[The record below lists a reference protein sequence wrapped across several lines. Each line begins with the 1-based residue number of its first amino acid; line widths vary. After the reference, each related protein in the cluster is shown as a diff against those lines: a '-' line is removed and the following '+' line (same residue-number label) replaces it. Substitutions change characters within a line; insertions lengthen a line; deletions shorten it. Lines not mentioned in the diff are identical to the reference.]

1 MDTSLYLCYINN
13 ESTDIHIHKQGFISG
28 TCAGGKRMALK
39 PKATGKAGTKAKSDL
54 QNLSPKND
62 IAHLPE
68 NMISKIGIGIHITQK
83 GRFVFVSPLLQK
95 LSGYSKAVLLGEN
108 SLVHVHPEDRNM
120 VKEKAIKNLKAK
132 RNDNYE
138 YRVIKKNGE
147 ILWLLEM
154 VAPIRYKGE
163 RAVLGSFMDIT
174 EHKRAE
180 LALRESQN
188 KYGEI
193 LESIEEGYYEV
204 NLAGN
209 LTFINDAIIRT
220 WGYSREELLGMNY
233 RQFTDAENAKTLFQ
247 SFNEVYRTGKPVKN
261 IAWTIIK
268 KDGSSM
274 HVEASIALY
283 KDSSG
288 NIRGFRGVGHDITER
303 KQAEEALRQSEEKHR
318 SILESIE
325 DGYFETD
332 IAGNF
337 VLFNDA
343 LCRIFAYTREE
354 LMGMNYK
361 QYTDQKDSKKLFQV
375 FNECY
380 RTGKPKKALDLEF
393 IRKDK
398 AKADIAIS
406 VSLVRNMQGEPVG
419 FRGIA
424 RDITESKRSEEAL
437 RQSEEKHRSI
447 LENIRESYF
456 EVDLAGNYTFFNDS
470 LRRLTGYSK
479 EELSGMNYSQ
489 FSDKETSKI
498 VFETCNTIYKTGEPA
513 EGFDW
518 QFVRK
523 DGSKGHVEASI
534 SLRKDPAG
542 NPVGFRG
549 LLRDVTERKRMEKE
563 IVQSEE
569 KYRNILE
576 SIEEGYFEVDLAGN
590 LTFVNDSMCRIWGY
604 PKEEMIGL
612 NNRQYTDEENAKK
625 LYQTFNEVYRTGISS
640 RAFDWQIIR
649 KDGTVVYI
657 EATIALRKDSAGKAI
672 GFKGT
677 VHNISERK
685 QMEEALRQSEEKH
698 RSILENIRESY
709 FEVDLAG
716 NFTFFNDSLCRLTG
730 CSREEL
736 VGMNYSKFSDKDTSK
751 IVFKTFNKVFLTGEP
766 TEGFDWP
773 TTRKD
778 GIKIYVSAT
787 ISLRKDPAGNPVGF
801 RGVLRDVT
809 ERKRMEEAL
818 RQSEEKHRSILE
830 NIRESY
836 FEVDLYGNFT
846 FFNDSLCRL
855 TGCSREELVGMNY
868 SKFSDKDTSKIVF
881 ETFHKVYKTGEPSEG
896 FDWPTTRK
904 DGIKIFVSA
913 SISLRKDPAD
923 KPVGFRG
930 VLRDVTER
938 KRMEEELRQS
948 EERHRSIIEQMHDG
962 YFEIDL
968 AGNFV
973 HFNEAACQTYG
984 YNKDEM
990 LGLNYKQYTDRET
1003 GRKLFEVFTE
1013 LYKTGIPVKAHAL
1026 ELIRKDGTK
1035 SFNEISVSLVKNAK
1049 GEAIGFRGIARDITE
1064 RKRSEEQIR
1073 HMATHDTLTEL
1084 PNRIMFGQ
1092 LLNHAIR
1099 SAKRHRRQLAV
1110 LFTDLDRFKIINDT
1124 LGHEAGDL
1132 LLKTIATRFK
1142 QTLRATDVVARL
1154 GGDEFVILVEEVDN
1168 PGQLVTVAQKILST
1182 TMRPVPLM
1190 GEECRV
1196 TASVGISIYPKD
1208 GEDEQTLM
1216 KTADKAMYFAK
1227 EEGKNNYQFYSEGLK
1242 SQSIE
1247 QLSLET
1253 HLRLALE
1260 RNELSLNYQA
1270 KLDFKTDV
1278 ITGVEALLRWHSPLL
1293 GDVSP
1298 AKFIPVAEETGMIV
1312 PIGQWVIKTA
1322 CAQNVAWQQQ
1332 GLPHVCMAVNLS
1344 FRQLLDEN
1352 LIEDIKTA
1360 LRDSGM
1366 APHLLEL
1373 EITESMVMHNPAR
1386 MVAILTQI
1394 KDMGVRLAIDD
1405 FGTGYSSL
1413 AQIKHFPIDTLK
1425 VDRSFIRDIP
1435 QDAEDKAITQAII
1448 SMGKTLSLTVV
1459 AEGVETQDQM
1469 DFLRQHSCDE
1479 MQGYYFSK
1487 PVTPEKFADLLRSH
1501 IPAV

>member
-1 MDTSLYLCYINN
+1 
-13 ESTDIHIHKQGFISG
+13 
-28 TCAGGKRMALK
+28 MAVK
-39 PKATGKAGTKAKSDL
+39 SKATIKSGTKAKSGVKAP
-54 QNLSPKND
+54 SPKND
-62 IAHLPE
+62 LTRLSEDI
-68 NMISKIGIGIHITQK
+68 ISNVGIGIYIIQQ
-83 GRFVFVSPLLQK
+83 GRFIFVSPLFQK
-95 LSGYSKAVLLGEN
+95 LTGYPKTKIMGQN
-108 SLVHVHPEDRNM
+108 SLIHIHPDDRDM
-120 VKEKAIKNLKAK
+120 VKEKAIKSLKGK
-132 RNDNYE
+132 SKDNYE
-138 YRVIKKNGE
+138 YRYIRKNGE
-147 ILWLLEM
+147 MLWLLEM
-154 VAPIRYKGE
+154 VVPVKYNGK

-174 EHKRAE
+174 KRKQAE
-180 LALRESQN
+180 IALLESQN

-209 LTFINDAIIRT
+209 LTIINDAIIRT

-233 RQFTDAENAKTLFQ
+233 RQFTDTENAKKLFQ
-247 SFNEVYRTGKPVKN
+247 SFNEVYRTGNPVKN
-261 IAWTIIK
+261 TEWTIIK
-268 KDGSSM
+268 KDGTSM
-274 HVEASIALY
+274 LVEASIALY

-288 NIRGFRGVGHDITER
+288 NIKGFQGVGHDITGR
-303 KQAEEALRQSEEKHR
+303 
-318 SILESIE
+318 
-325 DGYFETD
+325 
-332 IAGNF
+332 
-337 VLFNDA
+337 
-343 LCRIFAYTREE
+343 
-354 LMGMNYK
+354 
-361 QYTDQKDSKKLFQV
+361 
-375 FNECY
+375 
-380 RTGKPKKALDLEF
+380 
-393 IRKDK
+393 
-398 AKADIAIS
+398 
-406 VSLVRNMQGEPVG
+406 
-419 FRGIA
+419 
-424 RDITESKRSEEAL
+424 KRSEEAL
-437 RQSEEKHRSI
+437 R
-447 LENIRESYF
+447 
-456 EVDLAGNYTFFNDS
+456 
-470 LRRLTGYSK
+470 
-479 EELSGMNYSQ
+479 
-489 FSDKETSKI
+489 
-498 VFETCNTIYKTGEPA
+498 
-513 EGFDW
+513 
-518 QFVRK
+518 
-523 DGSKGHVEASI
+523 
-534 SLRKDPAG
+534 
-542 NPVGFRG
+542 
-549 LLRDVTERKRMEKE
+549 
-563 IVQSEE
+563 QSEE

-677 VHNISERK
+677 VHNITGRK
-685 QMEEALRQSEEKH
+685 QMEEELRRSEEQY

-730 CSREEL
+730 CTREEL
-736 VGMNYSKFSDKDTSK
+736 VGMNYAKFSDNEASK
-751 IVFKTFNKVFLTGEP
+751 TVFQTFHKVFLTGEP
-766 TEGFDWP
+766 AEGFDWP

-778 GIKIYVSAT
+778 GIKIYVSAS

-868 SKFSDKDTSKIVF
+868 SNFSDTETSKIVF

-904 DGIKIFVSA
+904 DGIKIYVSA
-913 SISLRKDPAD
+913 SISLRKDPAG
-923 KPVGFRG
+923 KPIGFRG

-962 YFEIDL
+962 YFELDL
-968 AGNFV
+968 TGSFV
-973 HFNEAACQTYG
+973 HFNEAACRTYG
-984 YNKDEM
+984 YSKEELM
-990 LGLNYKQYTDRET
+990 GLNYKQYTDKET

-1026 ELIRKDGTK
+1026 ELIRKDETK

-1073 HMATHDTLTEL
+1073 HMATHDTLTGL
-1084 PNRIMFGQ
+1084 PNRMMFGQ

-1099 SAKRHRRQLAV
+1099 SAKRHQRQLAV

-1132 LLKTIATRFK
+1132 LLKTIAARFK

-1168 PGQLVTVAQKILST
+1168 PGQLATVANKILSVA
-1182 TMRPVPLM
+1182 MKPVPLM

-1227 EEGKNNYQFYSEGLK
+1227 EEGKNNYQFYTDGLK

-1260 RNELSLNYQA
+1260 RSELSLNYQA

-1298 AKFIPVAEETGMIV
+1298 AKFIPVAEETGLIV
-1312 PIGQWVIKTA
+1312 P
-1322 CAQNVAWQQQ
+1322 
-1332 GLPHVCMAVNLS
+1332 
-1344 FRQLLDEN
+1344 
-1352 LIEDIKTA
+1352 
-1360 LRDSGM
+1360 
-1366 APHLLEL
+1366 
-1373 EITESMVMHNPAR
+1373 
-1386 MVAILTQI
+1386 
-1394 KDMGVRLAIDD
+1394 
-1405 FGTGYSSL
+1405 
-1413 AQIKHFPIDTLK
+1413 
-1425 VDRSFIRDIP
+1425 
-1435 QDAEDKAITQAII
+1435 
-1448 SMGKTLSLTVV
+1448 
-1459 AEGVETQDQM
+1459 
-1469 DFLRQHSCDE
+1469 
-1479 MQGYYFSK
+1479 
-1487 PVTPEKFADLLRSH
+1487 
-1501 IPAV
+1501 

>member
-1 MDTSLYLCYINN
+1 
-13 ESTDIHIHKQGFISG
+13 
-28 TCAGGKRMALK
+28 MAVK
-39 PKATGKAGTKAKSDL
+39 PKATGKAGIKAKSDL
-54 QNLSPKND
+54 QNPSPKND
-62 IAHLPE
+62 IAHLSE
-68 NMISKIGIGIHITQK
+68 DIISNVGIGIYIIQHGKFI
-83 GRFVFVSPLLQK
+83 FVSPLFQK
-95 LSGYSKAVLLGEN
+95 LTGYPKTKIMGQN
-108 SLVHVHPEDRNM
+108 SLIHVHPDDRAM
-120 VKEKAIKNLKAK
+120 VKEKAIKSLKGKAK
-132 RNDNYE
+132 DNYE
-138 YRVIKKNGE
+138 YRYIRKNGE

-154 VAPIRYKGE
+154 VVPVKYNGE

-174 EHKRAE
+174 ERKQAE
-180 LALRESQN
+180 IALLESQK

-193 LESIEEGYYEV
+193 LDSIEEDYYEV
-204 NLAGN
+204 DLAGN
-209 LTFINDAIIRT
+209 LTFFNDSLIRK
-220 WGYSREELLGMNY
+220 WGYSREELMGMNY
-233 RQFTDAENAKTLFQ
+233 RQYMDTENAEQVFQ
-247 SFNEVYRTGKPVKN
+247 SFNEVYSTGKPVKN
-261 IAWTIIK
+261 CSWLLIR
-268 KDGSSM
+268 KDGTKTYF
-274 HVEASIALY
+274 ETSIAVR
-283 KDSSG
+283 KDSAG
-288 NIRGFRGVGHDITER
+288 NTLGFRGVGHDITERKRAEQALRQSEERYRTILENIEDGYIEVDLKGNFIFANEAACKIQGFSRDEMLKKNYRDLMDRENAQKIFARYNKVYTTGESDKDAQYEIITKNGRKRYLESSITPVKDESGRIYAFRGIIRDRTDRRAAEEAVRRSEEKYRNILESIEDGYFETDITGNFVLFNNALCRIFAYTKEELMGMGYKKYTDKENSKILFRVFNECYRTGMPVKAHDVIFIRKDGLKAVITISVSLVRNPQGEPIGFRGIARDITER
-303 KQAEEALRQSEEKHR
+303 KQAEEALRQSEEK
-318 SILESIE
+318 
-325 DGYFETD
+325 
-332 IAGNF
+332 
-337 VLFNDA
+337 
-343 LCRIFAYTREE
+343 
-354 LMGMNYK
+354 
-361 QYTDQKDSKKLFQV
+361 
-375 FNECY
+375 Y
-380 RTGKPKKALDLEF
+380 RD
-393 IRKDK
+393 
-398 AKADIAIS
+398 
-406 VSLVRNMQGEPVG
+406 
-419 FRGIA
+419 
-424 RDITESKRSEEAL
+424 
-437 RQSEEKHRSI
+437 
-447 LENIRESYF
+447 
-456 EVDLAGNYTFFNDS
+456 
-470 LRRLTGYSK
+470 
-479 EELSGMNYSQ
+479 
-489 FSDKETSKI
+489 
-498 VFETCNTIYKTGEPA
+498 
-513 EGFDW
+513 
-518 QFVRK
+518 
-523 DGSKGHVEASI
+523 
-534 SLRKDPAG
+534 
-542 NPVGFRG
+542 
-549 LLRDVTERKRMEKE
+549 
-563 IVQSEE
+563 
-569 KYRNILE
+569 ILE
-576 SIEEGYFEVDLAGN
+576 SIEEGYFEVDVAGN

-604 PKEEMIGL
+604 PKEQLIGL

-625 LYQTFNEVYRTGISS
+625 LYQTFNEVFRTGISS
-640 RAFDWQIIR
+640 KAFDWQIIR

-657 EATIALRKDSAGKAI
+657 EATVSLRKDSADNVI
-672 GFKGT
+672 GFRGT
-677 VHNISERK
+677 VHNITERK
-685 QMEEALRQSEEKH
+685 QAEEAQRQSEEK
-698 RSILENIRESY
+698 Y
-709 FEVDLAG
+709 
-716 NFTFFNDSLCRLTG
+716 
-730 CSREEL
+730 
-736 VGMNYSKFSDKDTSK
+736 
-751 IVFKTFNKVFLTGEP
+751 
-766 TEGFDWP
+766 
-773 TTRKD
+773 
-778 GIKIYVSAT
+778 
-787 ISLRKDPAGNPVGF
+787 
-801 RGVLRDVT
+801 RG
-809 ERKRMEEAL
+809 
-818 RQSEEKHRSILE
+818 ILE

-855 TGCSREELVGMNY
+855 TGCSKEELVGMNY
-868 SKFSDKDTSKIVF
+868 SNFSDEETSKIVF
-881 ETFHKVYKTGEPSEG
+881 QTFHKVYKTGEPSEG

-904 DGIKIFVSA
+904 DGIKIYVSA
-913 SISLRKDPAD
+913 SISLRKDPAG
-923 KPVGFRG
+923 KPIGFRG

-948 EERHRSIIEQMHDG
+948 EEKHRSIIEQMHDG

-973 HFNEAACQTYG
+973 HFNEAACRTYG
-984 YNKDEM
+984 YSKEEM
-990 LGLNYKQYTDRET
+990 LGLNYKQYTDKET

-1182 TMRPVPLM
+1182 AMKPVPLM

-1227 EEGKNNYQFYSEGLK
+1227 EEGKNNYQFYSEGMK

-1278 ITGVEALLRWHSPLL
+1278 ITGVEALLRWHSPFL

-1312 PIGQWVIKTA
+1312 PIGQWVMKTA

-1332 GLPHVCMAVNLS
+1332 GLPPVCMAVNLS

-1360 LRDSGM
+1360 LRDSDM

-1373 EITESMVMHNPAR
+1373 EITESMVMHNPVR

-1487 PVTPEKFADLLRSH
+1487 PVTPEKFAELLRSH
-1501 IPAV
+1501 VPVV